1 MRPGLVAS
9 GSLGLGGLIVM
20 AMGGYFAFLRPA
32 LLPEDLR
39 YIGASMAGLETAAP
53 GLLRWLPRVFGVLGG
68 YLFATGLLT
77 VHLAVTRFRSGQPL
91 PIAVVAA
98 SGAASI
104 GWMAVTN
111 FRIDSDF
118 KWILLAFAL
127 PWLVAVIASLTADM
141 RASNQR
147 DAK

>member
-1 MRPGLVAS
+1 MRALRVAS
-9 GSLGLGGLIVM
+9 GSLGVGGLIVM
-20 AMGGYFAFLRPA
+20 AMGIYFAFLRPA

-39 YIGASMAGLETAAP
+39 YLGASMAGLQTAAP

-68 YLFATGLLT
+68 FLFATGILT
-77 VHLAVTRFRSGQPL
+77 VHLAVTRFRSGEPL
-91 PIAVVAA
+91 PLAVVAT

-118 KWILLAFAL
+118 KWLLLAFVL
-127 PWLVAVIASLTADM
+127 PWLAAVASSLVAEM
-141 RASNQR
+141 RVFKAQS
-147 DAK
+147 

>member
-1 MRPGLVAS
+1 MKAKRVAS

-20 AMGGYFAFLRPA
+20 AMGIYFAFLRPA

-39 YIGASMAGLETAAP
+39 YLGASMAGLQTAAP

-68 YLFATGLLT
+68 FLFATGILT
-77 VHLAVTRFRSGQPL
+77 VHLAVTRFRSGEPL
-91 PIAVVAA
+91 PLAVVAT

-118 KWILLAFAL
+118 KWLLLAFVL
-127 PWLVAVIASLTADM
+127 PWLLAVASSLIAEM
-141 RASNQR
+141 RVFKAQS
-147 DAK
+147 

>member
-1 MRPGLVAS
+1 MRAVRVAS

-20 AMGGYFAFLRPA
+20 AMGIYFAFLRPA

-39 YIGASMAGLETAAP
+39 YLGASMAGLQTAAP

-68 YLFATGLLT
+68 FLFATGLLT
-77 VHLAVTRFRSGQPL
+77 VHLAVSHFRSGEALPL
-91 PIAVVAA
+91 AVVAT

-104 GWMAVTN
+104 GWMAVNN

-118 KWILLAFAL
+118 KWLLLAFVL
-127 PWLVAVIASLTADM
+127 PWLVAVASSLVAEM
-141 RASNQR
+141 RVFKAQS
-147 DAK
+147 

>member
-1 MRPGLVAS
+1 MRAVRVAS
-9 GSLGLGGLIVM
+9 GSLGVGGLIVM
-20 AMGGYFAFLRPA
+20 AMGIYFAFLRPA

-39 YIGASMAGLETAAP
+39 YLGASMAGLQTAAP

-68 YLFATGLLT
+68 FLFATGILT
-77 VHLAVTRFRSGQPL
+77 VHLAVTRFRSGEPL
-91 PIAVVAA
+91 PLAVVAT

-118 KWILLAFAL
+118 KWLLLAFVL
-127 PWLVAVIASLTADM
+127 PWLLAVASSLIAEM
-141 RASNQR
+141 RVFKAQS
-147 DAK
+147 

>member
-1 MRPGLVAS
+1 MRAVRVAS
-9 GSLGLGGLIVM
+9 GSLGVGGLIVM
-20 AMGGYFAFLRPA
+20 AMGIYFAFLRPA

-39 YIGASMAGLETAAP
+39 YLGASMAGLQTAAP

-68 YLFATGLLT
+68 FLFATGILT
-77 VHLAVTRFRSGQPL
+77 VHLAVTRFRREKPL
-91 PIAVVAA
+91 PLAVVAA

-118 KWILLAFAL
+118 KWLLLAFVL
-127 PWLVAVIASLTADM
+127 PWLVAVASSLVDNM
-141 RASNQR
+141 RVLKARS
-147 DAK
+147 

>member
-1 MRPGLVAS
+1 MRALRVAS
-9 GSLGLGGLIVM
+9 GSLGVGGLIVM
-20 AMGGYFAFLRPA
+20 AMGIYFAFLRPA

-39 YIGASMAGLETAAP
+39 YLGASMAGLQTAAP

-68 YLFATGLLT
+68 FLFATGILT
-77 VHLAVTRFRSGQPL
+77 VHLAVTRFRSGEPL
-91 PIAVVAA
+91 PLAVVAT

-118 KWILLAFAL
+118 KWLLLVFVL
-127 PWLVAVIASLTADM
+127 PWLVAVASSLVAEM
-141 RASNQR
+141 RVFKAQS
-147 DAK
+147 

>member
-1 MRPGLVAS
+1 MNAARVAS
-9 GSLGLGGLIVM
+9 GSLGVGGLIVM
-20 AMGGYFAFLRPA
+20 GMGIYFAFLRPA

-39 YIGASMAGLETAAP
+39 YLGASMAGLQTAAP

-68 YLFATGLLT
+68 FLFATGILT
-77 VHLAVTRFRSGQPL
+77 VHLAVTRFRSGEPL
-91 PIAVVAA
+91 PLAVVAT

-118 KWILLAFAL
+118 KWLLLAFVL
-127 PWLVAVIASLTADM
+127 PWLVAVASSLVADM
-141 RASNQR
+141 SVFKAQS
-147 DAK
+147 

>member
-1 MRPGLVAS
+1 MKAKRVAS

-20 AMGGYFAFLRPA
+20 AMGIYFAFLRPA

-39 YIGASMAGLETAAP
+39 YLGASMAGLQTAAP

-68 YLFATGLLT
+68 FLFATGLLT
-77 VHLAVTRFRSGQPL
+77 VHLAVSRFRSGEALPL
-91 PIAVVAA
+91 AVVAT

-118 KWILLAFAL
+118 KWLLLAFVL
-127 PWLVAVIASLTADM
+127 PWLLAVASSLVAEM
-141 RASNQR
+141 RVFKAQS
-147 DAK
+147 